1 MKKSIG
7 LNVFEAAAER
17 MNVILD
23 EFDHLFVSFS
33 GGKDS
38 AVLLNLAI
46 QVAKTRNQL
55 PIDVL
60 IIDMEAQYQHTIELI
75 NHMVDRKEV
84 NAYWICL
91 PLSLRNAISQFQ
103 PKWICWD
110 PTEKDKWLRLMPQ
123 HSSVISDVN
132 YFNFFH
138 FGMEFED
145 FVNEFSLWYQKKHGG
160 KTACL
165 IGIRADESLNR
176 YKTVKNR
183 KKEKYKQYF
192 WTTKVTSEVYKGY
205 PIYDWKTED
214 VWAANGKNHWY
225 YNRIYDL
232 MHKAGVPFSLQRLCQ
247 PFGDDQRKG
256 LWLYQI
262 LEPYT
267 WEKLVQR
274 VNGCNFG
281 ARYSKEQG
289 RILGYYRF
297 DLPTGHSYKSYSKF
311 LLNSMPPHMESHYR
325 ERIFKFL
332 LWWKNNGKAQGVWR
346 INDFED
352 KKLEAKQ
359 KVPSWRRIC
368 RVLIKND
375 YWCRGLSFSPTKRIS
390 KRHLE
395 SYNKYL

>member
-1 MKKSIG
+1 MKKPIG
-7 LNVFEAAAER
+7 LNVFEAATQR

-23 EFDHLFVSFS
+23 EFEHLFVSFS

-38 AVLLNLAI
+38 AALLNLAI
-46 QVAKTRNQL
+46 QVAKARNQL

-75 NHMVDRKEV
+75 DQMVDRKEV

-110 PTEKDKWLRLMPQ
+110 PTEKDKWLRPLPQ
-123 HSSVISDVN
+123 HRSVISDVN
-132 YFNFFH
+132 YFKFYH

-145 FVNEFSLWYQKKHGG
+145 FVDEFSLWYQAKHGG

-176 YKTVKNR
+176 YKTIKNR
-183 KKEKYKQYF
+183 NKEKYKEYF
-192 WTTKVTSEVYKGY
+192 WTTKVTSEVYKAY

-214 VWAANGKNHWY
+214 VWAANGKNHWN
-225 YNRIYDL
+225 YNHIYDL
-232 MHKAGVPFSLQRLCQ
+232 MHKAGVPLSLQRLCQ

-262 LEPYT
+262 LEPNT

-281 ARYSKEQG
+281 ARYSKDQG

-297 DLPTGHSYKSYSKF
+297 ELPAGHSYKSYSKF
-311 LLNSMPPHMESHYR
+311 LLKSMPPHMATHYR

-332 LWWKNNGKAQGVWR
+332 LWWKNNGKSQGVWR

-352 KKLEAKQ
+352 KKLEAKL

-368 RVLIKND
+368 KVLIKND
-375 YWCRGLSFSPTKRIS
+375 YWCRGLSFAPSKKIS
-390 KRHLE
+390 QRHLE